1 METTDSYLLLV
12 IGVLVIALIA
22 VELVPLPQP
31 VTVSGPAA
39 QTGPAYPAYKAPK
52 LNSGAVA
59 SVLVIGTSTLA
70 TVSVT

>member
-12 IGVLVIALIA
+12 IGVLVIAMIA

-39 QTGPAYPAYKAPK
+39 QPGPAYHAYKAPK